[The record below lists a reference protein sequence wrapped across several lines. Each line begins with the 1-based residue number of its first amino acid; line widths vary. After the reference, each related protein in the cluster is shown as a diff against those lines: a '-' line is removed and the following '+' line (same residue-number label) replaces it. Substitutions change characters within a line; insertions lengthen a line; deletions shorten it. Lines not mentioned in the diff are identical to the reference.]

1 LFGGV
6 GSSSAYGSA
15 NMGGDGGGTSGSGGL
30 SMSGNF
36 STNCCWK
43 NKEVV
48 IEGIDRA
55 VWRAFV
61 SATTGRVY
69 FLHLPTNLKQEVVP
83 PGFADNDD
91 YTGPFASLPAAQEQE
106 AFSMDTLEAS
116 VQSRVPLAPPLGL
129 PTSPIMGRFP
139 PLDAPQE
146 AQPNIQTSY
155 TGNGNGTA
163 FGSSGGGGSSRWT
176 QQSSAP
182 VGDGVDNGG
191 ASDAAVAGM
200 SDGAESDSEL

>member
-1 LFGGV
+1 MRRAESRKRNRTDTPSNLFGGV

-116 VQSRVPLAPPLGL
+116 VQSRVPLAHWACPRRLLWVGSLLWMHRKRLNLIFKRVIPVMVMEQLLVLVEVGGVVGGHN
-129 PTSPIMGRFP
+129 SPVR
-139 PLDAPQE
+139 
-146 AQPNIQTSY
+146 
-155 TGNGNGTA
+155 
-163 FGSSGGGGSSRWT
+163 RWVT
-176 QQSSAP
+176 
-182 VGDGVDNGG
+182 V
-191 ASDAAVAGM
+191 
-200 SDGAESDSEL
+200 